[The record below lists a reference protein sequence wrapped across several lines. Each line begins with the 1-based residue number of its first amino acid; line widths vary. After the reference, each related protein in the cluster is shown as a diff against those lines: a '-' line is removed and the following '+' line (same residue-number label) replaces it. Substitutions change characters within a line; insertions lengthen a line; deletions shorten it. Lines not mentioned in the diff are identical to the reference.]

1 MTPNAFK
8 LFELFHKCSVLR
20 KMIRMISLEKDG
32 VYFRSTDKPQND
44 RSFVQVENYRQRQRK
59 RRSRRQTKEER
70 EKKISTFFISSL
82 SSTFICLFV
91 WWPTFSSREIYLRFT

>member
-32 VYFRSTDKPQND
+32 VYFRSTNKPQND
-44 RSFVQVENYRQRQRK
+44 RSFVEVENYRQRQSRI
-59 RRSRRQTKEER
+59 RRQTNEER
-70 EKKISTFFISSL
+70 EKNLNFFHFLSL
-82 SSTFICLFV
+82 VYIHITSDLTN
-91 WWPTFSSREIYLRFT
+91 